1 MSQENFR
8 EEIDKKLTTIKD
20 EINKIGEILC
30 RMPLTEEEIRTKK
43 YEPSFYQRLGLY
55 SWYTLLYSK
64 VITDPSNLPDD
75 TFRRLPI
82 SSSSCDVAYIRSYL
96 TREAA
101 MQAFSEATKTA
112 IEKDDAEIEEAD
124 AEIEEV
130 EEPVNYQPYAV
141 VVDGEKEYCWYH
153 AGHYAVSDK
162 HDPSNLPPELFEL
175 LQDSNKYKS
184 TTYLRSYY
192 TYEGAM
198 AALHTAQGKNK
209 EEEVNQTQET
219 QKYRIYLDDKAKFTV
234 RLASAC
240 EGIANYRFLRDDIE
254 ICEWSDELEAVDY
267 LNIHFRAEIIDPQF
281 VAANNTAL
289 RRNS

>member
-1 MSQENFR
+1 MTNPR
-8 EEIDKKLTTIKD
+8 D
-20 EINKIGEILC
+20 EINKKLTAMETEISRIRGQLGLS
-30 RMPLTEEEIRTKK
+30 PITEDEIDNYKPQHNTLKR
-43 YEPSFYQRLGLY
+43 LY
-55 SWYTLLYSK
+55 SWYSLPRFFHDTS
-64 VITDPSNLPDD
+64 DPSNLPEE
-75 TFRRLPI
+75 TFKRLPLEHTKP
-82 SSSSCDVAYIRSYL
+82 SGADTRSYPTL
-96 TREAA
+96 ELA
-101 MQAFSEATKTA
+101 MQALREAVKETTA
-112 IEKDDAEIEEAD
+112 KIKEAD

-184 TTYLRSYY
+184 TAYLRSYY
-192 TYEGAM
+192 TYEEAM